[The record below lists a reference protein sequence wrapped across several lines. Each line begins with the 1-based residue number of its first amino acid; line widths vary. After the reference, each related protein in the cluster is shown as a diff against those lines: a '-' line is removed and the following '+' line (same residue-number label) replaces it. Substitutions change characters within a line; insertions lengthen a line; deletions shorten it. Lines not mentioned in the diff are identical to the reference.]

1 MLGHNRGRTLLPEQI
16 MRLDEDQ
23 RQDPMGVLEY
33 CFDNYRL
40 EEWKDLLREMLEVC
54 LTTDNVEFAEAEQ
67 RAGLLQQCKELEGM
81 VEAAWLLLRRER
93 EK

>member
-1 MLGHNRGRTLLPEQI
+1 MLPGQP

-33 CFDNYRL
+33 CFENYRL
-40 EEWKDLLREMLEVC
+40 EEWKDLLREMVEVC
-54 LTTDNVEFAEAEQ
+54 LTTDNVEFGEVDQ
-67 RAGLLQQCKELEGM
+67 RAGLLQQCKELEGL
-81 VEAAWLLLRRER
+81 VEAAWLIVRRER